1 MEMDNLLLYSYL
13 VCIFVCEVKPV
24 CWVMNGIY
32 IYFLNHSIRFLCILP
47 IPVFSDEKR
56 KN

>member
-1 MEMDNLLLYSYL
+1 M
-13 VCIFVCEVKPV
+13 KPV
-24 CWVMNGIY
+24 CWVTNGIY
-32 IYFLNHSIRFLCILP
+32 IYFLNHSARFLCILP